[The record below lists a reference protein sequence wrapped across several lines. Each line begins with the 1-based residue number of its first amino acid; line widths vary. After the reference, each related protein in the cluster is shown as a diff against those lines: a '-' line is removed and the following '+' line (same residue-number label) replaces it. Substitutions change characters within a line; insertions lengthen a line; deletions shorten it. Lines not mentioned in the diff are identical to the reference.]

1 MIESSRAQEPGFNS
15 PPNGWACVIV
25 IRHSYEDEHRHDL
38 RKDDG
43 HNEHRMTREDLLGPR
58 DAGKEER
65 YVREVANNDDRN
77 QRSASPIDPP
87 AQNAV
92 EQFDD
97 ERRRGRAGVQP
108 EAQLRKWR
116 TRPQRDVRSMGR
128 DVENEMRD
136 DPDGDR
142 ETKGTAAKTSID
154 DPPGAKSGSR
164 HGSNRMRVPGMYARC
179 MSATLRT
186 VGSVVVRSTPR

>member
-1 MIESSRAQEPGFNS
+1 
-15 PPNGWACVIV
+15 
-25 IRHSYEDEHRHDL
+25 
-38 RKDDG
+38 
-43 HNEHRMTREDLLGPR
+43 MTREDLLGPR

-154 DPPGAKSGSR
+154 DPQAPRAAA
-164 HGSNRMRVPGMYARC
+164 VTVATECEYGMYARC